1 MEPLEPPLDPLLTTY
16 RPPGN
21 IKNHTPCEVLQYTV
35 NNTVNNLCA
44 KTIDDES
51 DNKNVFTHITGIMIF
66 NTEFTSIYT
75 AWCNCCPI
83 IIFNF
88 STSKNKTRLIIST
101 L

>member
-1 MEPLEPPLDPLLTTY
+1 MEPLEPPLDPPLTTY

-21 IKNHTPCEVLQYTV
+21 IKNHTPCEVLQHTV

-51 DNKNVFTHITGIMIF
+51 DNKNVFTHNTGIMILTQ
-66 NTEFTSIYT
+66 NSPVYIQHGVI
-75 AWCNCCPI
+75 AV
-83 IIFNF
+83 
-88 STSKNKTRLIIST
+88 L